1 MSESEE
7 PRDGA
12 AAPQTAAEVDA
23 DLPSWDDDYLDRV
36 ADRLKFNYD
45 LERDYAAGGD
55 IEASDKAPEGGAAA
69 GCFEMYGRLYVESQK
84 QFLHRSINWANYE
97 TVEHL
102 FVRRADG
109 VSVSDLDA
117 LVDLGHDLADEWI
130 EADEEHQGTD
140 FTFVLVVPDI
150 PDAVRTHVDGFR
162 DRTLLKYGYYGAYE
176 VNLVVVAPE
185 TEDAVGSSEADVT
198 AAFELWR
205 DVDADPDGLLGR
217 LRAWLG

>member
-1 MSESEE
+1 MSESED
-7 PRDGA
+7 PSHGA
-12 AAPQTAAEVDA
+12 TAPETEAEADA
-23 DLPSWDDDYLDRV
+23 NLPSWDDDYLDRV

-45 LERDYAAGGD
+45 LERGYTAGN
-55 IEASDKAPEGGAAA
+55 ES
-69 GCFEMYGRLYVESQK
+69 FEMYGRLYVESQK
-84 QFLHRSINWANYE
+84 QFLHQSINWANYE

-102 FVRRADG
+102 LVRRADG
-109 VSVSDLDA
+109 VSVADLDA

-150 PDAVRTHVDGFR
+150 PDVVRDYVDGFR

-185 TEDAVGSSEADVT
+185 TEAAVGSSEADVA

-205 DVDADPDGLLGR
+205 DLDAEPNGLLGR